1 MSAEKVPYP
10 ELDCALAMSKARG
23 NLNFLVNRIK
33 EEWHETHTTA
43 QAVQDAHSALVEAQ
57 PGLFISS
64 YRLVLF
70 VMITIERG
78 LDF

>member
-1 MSAEKVPYP
+1 MSAERVPYP

-43 QAVQDAHSALVEAQ
+43 QAIQDAHTALIEAQ
-57 PGLFISS
+57 KE
-64 YRLVLF
+64 YDKVLTLLRNSTN
-70 VMITIERG
+70 IK
-78 LDF
+78 

>member
-1 MSAEKVPYP
+1 MSAERVPYP

-43 QAVQDAHSALVEAQ
+43 QAIQDAHTALMEAQ
-57 PGLFISS
+57 KE
-64 YRLVLF
+64 YDKVLTLLRNSTN
-70 VMITIERG
+70 VNV
-78 LDF
+78 

>member
-1 MSAEKVPYP
+1 MSAERVPYP

-43 QAVQDAHSALVEAQ
+43 VAIRDAYDALIDAQ
-57 PGLFISS
+57 KE
-64 YRLVLF
+64 YDKVL
-70 VMITIERG
+70 TLLRESNT
-78 LDF
+78 LNT